1 VKYQTDDL
9 RIIGT
14 HELTP
19 PVELL
24 REYPPCEQV
33 TEIVF
38 QTRQACHHI
47 LHGKDDRLL
56 VVCGPCSIHDV
67 DAALEYASR
76 LNHLR
81 HELKDQL
88 EIIMRV
94 YFEKPRTTIGWKG
107 LINDPDLDNSF
118 HINKGLRLAR
128 KLLLD
133 LNTIGM
139 PAATEFLDLIS
150 PQYIADLISWVAIG
164 ARTTES
170 QGHRELASGVSCP
183 VGFKNG
189 TYGNLNIAIDAI
201 RAASHPHNFLS
212 VTKAGHTAIF
222 ATKGNEDCH
231 IILRGGQTPNFDAES
246 IAMAVESLVEAKLSP
261 YLMVDCS
268 HANSYKDY
276 RRQPEVAADV
286 ARQIAQGN
294 LAIAGIMIESH
305 LQAGRQ
311 DIAHKKLEE
320 LVYGQSITDGC
331 IGFDATEQILYQ
343 LAEAVTQRRQHLGNT
358 SSLSAND
365 FVALP

>member
-1 VKYQTDDL
+1 MKYQTDDL

-19 PVELL
+19 PVELH
-24 REYPPCEQV
+24 REYPLSEQA
-33 TEIVF
+33 TETVF
-38 QTRQACHHI
+38 LARQACQHI
-47 LHGKDDRLL
+47 LQGEDNRLL
-56 VVCGPCSIHDV
+56 VICGPCSIHDV

-81 HELKDQL
+81 HVFKDQL

-133 LNTIGM
+133 LNDIGV

-150 PQYIADLISWVAIG
+150 PQYIADLISWAAIG

-201 RAASHPHNFLS
+201 LAASHPHNFLS

-231 IILRGGQTPNFDAES
+231 IILRGGQAPNYDAES
-246 IAMAVESLVEAKLSP
+246 IAIAVNALIEAHLPP

-276 RRQPEVAADV
+276 QRQPEVAADV
-286 ARQIAQGN
+286 ARQISGGN
-294 LAIAGIMIESH
+294 TAIAGIMIESH

-311 DIAHKKLEE
+311 DIMNKKPEE

-331 IGFDATEQILYQ
+331 IGFDATEKMLHQ
-343 LAEAVTQRRQHLGNT
+343 LAEAVTQRRNLR
-358 SSLSAND
+358 SAGTANN
-365 FVALP
+365 FTALP

>member
-1 VKYQTDDL
+1 MKYQTDDL
-9 RIIGT
+9 RIIGM

-19 PVELL
+19 PVELH
-24 REYPPCEQV
+24 REYPLNEQA
-33 TEIVF
+33 TEVVF
-38 QTRQACHHI
+38 QARQACHRI
-47 LHGKDDRLL
+47 LRGEDDRLL

-133 LNTIGM
+133 LNNIGV

-150 PQYIADLISWVAIG
+150 PQYVADLISWAAIG

-189 TYGNLNIAIDAI
+189 TFGNLNIAIDAI

-222 ATKGNEDCH
+222 ATRGNEDCH
-231 IILRGGQTPNFDAES
+231 IILRGGQAPNYDAES
-246 IAMAVESLVEAKLSP
+246 VAMAMEALINAHLPP

-276 RRQPEVAADV
+276 RRQPEVAADI
-286 ARQIAQGN
+286 ARQIGQGN
-294 LAIAGIMIESH
+294 PAIVGIMIESH

-311 DIAHKKLEE
+311 DIADKKLEE
-320 LVYGQSITDGC
+320 LIYGQSITDGC
-331 IGFDATEQILYQ
+331 IGFDATEQVLYR
-343 LAEAVTQRRQHLGNT
+343 LAEAVTQRRQHSDNT
-358 SSLSAND
+358 SSASASN
-365 FVALP
+365 FVV

>member
-1 VKYQTDDL
+1 VKYQTEDL
-9 RIIGT
+9 RIIGM

-19 PVELL
+19 PVELH
-24 REYPPCEQV
+24 REYPLSEQA
-33 TEIVF
+33 TEVVF
-38 QTRQACHHI
+38 QARQACHHI

-81 HELKDQL
+81 HELKDHL

-133 LNTIGM
+133 LNNIGV

-150 PQYIADLISWVAIG
+150 PQYIADLISWAAIG

-189 TYGNLNIAIDAI
+189 TFGNLNIAIDAI
-201 RAASHPHNFLS
+201 QAASHPHNFLS

-222 ATKGNEDCH
+222 ATRGNEDCH
-231 IILRGGQTPNFDAES
+231 IILRGGQAPNYDADS
-246 IAMAVESLVEAKLSP
+246 VAMAMESLADAHLPP

-276 RRQPEVAADV
+276 QRQPEVAADI
-286 ARQIAQGN
+286 ARQIGQGN
-294 LAIAGIMIESH
+294 PAIVGMMIESH
-305 LQAGRQ
+305 LQSGRQ
-311 DIAHKKLEE
+311 DIAGKKLEE

-331 IGFDATEQILYQ
+331 IGFDTTEKILFQ
-343 LAEAVTQRRQHLGNT
+343 LAEAVMQRRQYSGSTH
-358 SSLSAND
+358 SAPASN
-365 FVALP
+365 FVVLP

>member
-1 VKYQTDDL
+1 MKYQTDDL
-9 RIIGT
+9 RIIGM

-19 PVELL
+19 PVELH
-24 REYPPCEQV
+24 REYPLTEQA
-33 TEIVF
+33 TETVF
-38 QTRQACHHI
+38 MARQDCHNI
-47 LHGKDDRLL
+47 LRGKDDRVL
-56 VVCGPCSIHDV
+56 VICGPCSIHDV

-81 HELKDQL
+81 NEYKNQL
-88 EIIMRV
+88 HIVMRV

-133 LNTIGM
+133 LGNIGV

-150 PQYIADLISWVAIG
+150 PQYVADLISWAAIG

-170 QGHRELASGVSCP
+170 QGHRELASGVSCA

-201 RAASHPHNFLS
+201 SAACHPHNFLS
-212 VTKAGHTAIF
+212 VTKEGRTAIF

-231 IILRGGQTPNFDAES
+231 IILRGGRMPNYDAENV
-246 IAMAVESLVEAKLSP
+246 AMAVDALLKANLPP
-261 YLMVDCS
+261 YLMIDCS

-276 RRQPEVAADV
+276 RRQPEVATQV
-286 ARQIAQGN
+286 AEQIAAGN
-294 LAIAGIMIESH
+294 HAISGIMLESH
-305 LQAGRQ
+305 LVAGRQ
-311 DIAHKKLEE
+311 DMDGKKLEE

-331 IGFDATEQILYQ
+331 IGFETTQQVLAE
-343 LAEAVTQRRQHLGNT
+343 LAEAVEKRR
-358 SSLSAND
+358 SLSGKSRRSASGQ
-365 FVALP
+365 FIVLP